1 MNGYIYRRHD
11 RFRQSRKS
19 GTSLDSSLLFRTNG
33 VRQGAGD
40 PHDYRRSRR
49 TPPRVIGVLNFGV
62 IWLTEMRGAECARE
76 FRGSGC
82 IRDLERV
89 CSARAHEGH
98 QYLAPC
104 HSERK
109 RSRGGLRTAPARAG
123 LKRCG
128 GAGTPPYPCHSERSE
143 ESKRAPGP
151 KRCGGAE
158 GGVWWLCGG
167 RSTATPL
174 RYGRAG
180 FQMLRSA

>member
-1 MNGYIYRRHD
+1 M
-11 RFRQSRKS
+11 
-19 GTSLDSSLLFRTNG
+19 TRTITADHAE
-33 VRQGAGD
+33 RL
-40 PHDYRRSRR
+40 
-49 TPPRVIGVLNFGV
+49 PRVSGVLNFGV